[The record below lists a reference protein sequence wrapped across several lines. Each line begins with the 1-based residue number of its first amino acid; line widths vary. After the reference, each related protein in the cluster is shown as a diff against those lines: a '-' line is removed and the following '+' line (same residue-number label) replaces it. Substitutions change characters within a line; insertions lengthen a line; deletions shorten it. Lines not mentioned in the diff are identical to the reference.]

1 MSTHLW
7 PAISRYSFFFL
18 SKCTLFYSDWF
29 TVEPDS
35 YNIWAD
41 RFDALYILALWE
53 QFHSSGSS
61 CYPASEVCSAI

>member
-1 MSTHLW
+1 MTTHLW
-7 PAISRYSFFFL
+7 PAISRYSFFFIEMHPRSQKNQIL
-18 SKCTLFYSDWF
+18 KIFEQI
-29 TVEPDS
+29 V
-35 YNIWAD
+35 